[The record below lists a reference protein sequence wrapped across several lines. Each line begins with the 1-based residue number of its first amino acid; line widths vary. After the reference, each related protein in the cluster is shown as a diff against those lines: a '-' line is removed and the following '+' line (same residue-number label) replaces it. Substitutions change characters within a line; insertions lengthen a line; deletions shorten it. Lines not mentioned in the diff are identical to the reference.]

1 MILILM
7 GVTASG
13 KSTVGQALA
22 RLTGWNFAEGD
33 DYHSEANRKKMHSGI
48 PLDDHDRAPW
58 LAALHQV
65 LLGWQQRGENGI
77 LTCSALKQKYRDTLT
92 DGMPPGSYRFVLLEV
107 PEPELRQRLL
117 ARSSH
122 FMNPA
127 LLESQ
132 LATLEQPK
140 DALRVA
146 SAGSP
151 DAIAGKILAQ
161 VSPN

>member
-22 RLTGWNFAEGD
+22 RLTGWDFAEGD

-48 PLDDHDRAPW
+48 PLDDDDRAPW

-65 LLGWQQRGENGI
+65 LLGWHQRGENGV
-77 LTCSALKQKYRDTLT
+77 LTCSALKQRYRDTLT
-92 DGMPPGSYRFVLLEV
+92 DGLPAGSYRFVLLEV
-107 PEPELRQRLL
+107 PELELQQRLR
-117 ARSSH
+117 ARAGH

-127 LLESQ
+127 LLASQ
-132 LATLEQPK
+132 LATLEQPQ
-140 DALRVA
+140 DALRIPA
-146 SAGSP
+146 EGSP
-151 DAIAGKILAQ
+151 DEIARKILAT
-161 VSPN
+161 